1 MTEPIE
7 EYYGDEEEE
16 EFTDEELAEAWEADR
31 IAQAIMITKL
41 ETKYADRGL
50 KFTIPFAGCIPVQAY
65 GHLDD
70 LRFYFRFRGNFGQ
83 LRLGPYDL
91 EIEELTHKRNTEQA
105 ARWLAEAEAKRASG
119 ESSKEE
125 YEFATFFVD
134 ADPLVTE
141 DAKNFYPTRI
151 TKASVADGAD
161 PEDYYNGSLTDEEAF
176 DMFSLLADTLE
187 DIPEADQINDHT
199 RIWLYEGLD
208 AARATWDNLITKVA
222 VEDEQQTS

>member
-1 MTEPIE
+1 MTESI
-7 EYYGDEEEE
+7 DENYDAEDDYEIADD
-16 EFTDEELAEAWEADR
+16 EFEADYKADR
-31 IAQAIMITKL
+31 IAQALMITKL
-41 ETKYADRGL
+41 EAKYADRGL
-50 KFTIPFAGCIPVQAY
+50 KFTVPFAGCIPVQAY
-65 GHLDD
+65 GHLDG

-91 EIEELTHKRNTEQA
+91 EIEKLTHQRNTEQA
-105 ARWLAEAEAKRASG
+105 ARWIAEAEAKRSSG
-119 ESSKEE
+119 ESSQKD

-151 TKASVADGAD
+151 VKASVADGAD
-161 PEDYYNGSLTDEEAF
+161 PEDYYNGSLTNEEAF

-187 DIPEADQINDHT
+187 EIPEADQINDHT

-208 AARATWDNLITKVA
+208 AAKATWDNFVAEPA
-222 VEDEQQTS
+222 VEDEQQTL